1 MDDQLSLLGPNFD
14 LFDDTSDAESTKIV
28 SSRILKRKSKDRY
41 INGMKKEELSTLL
54 DVLPE
59 EGESFH
65 LISNGKYD
73 YYTFIPTILNHVGHI
88 DEFWGSTWTMN
99 RANLEDLF
107 SLFDSGKIDTMNI
120 ITGLFFKRRETSVY
134 ATLVDG
140 MSRRKQKVKSCEN
153 HAKILLIRSGEKYY
167 VVEGSANWTANPRIE
182 QNMITQSKELYNFH
196 KGWMQEYIG

>member
-28 SSRILKRKSKDRY
+28 SSRILKRKSKDRF
-41 INGMKKEELSTLL
+41 INGMKKEELSKLL

-73 YYTFIPTILNHVGHI
+73 YYTFIPTILDHVGHI

>member
-14 LFDDTSDAESTKIV
+14 LFDDMDDAESTKIV
-28 SSRILKRKSKDRY
+28 SSRILKRKSKDRF
-41 INGMKKEELSTLL
+41 INGMKKEELSQLL

-107 SLFDSGKIDTMNI
+107 NLFDSGKIDTMNI

>member
-41 INGMKKEELSTLL
+41 INGMKKEELSKLL

>member
-41 INGMKKEELSTLL
+41 INGMKKEELSKLL

-73 YYTFIPTILNHVGHI
+73 YYTFIPTILSHVGHI

-196 KGWMQEYIG
+196 RGWMQEYIG

>member
-1 MDDQLSLLGPNFD
+1 MKQADLMDLGFD
-14 LFDDTSDAESTKIV
+14 MFDSCDSFESTKI
-28 SSRILKRKSKDRY
+28 INPKSMRTKGKITL
-41 INGMKKEELSTLL
+41 INGLKQELLSNLL
-54 DVLPE
+54 GRLPE
-59 EGESFH
+59 ESEYIH

-107 SLFDSGKIDTMNI
+107 NLFDSGKIDTMNI

-134 ATLVDG
+134 ATLVEG
-140 MSRRKQKVKSCEN
+140 MVKRGQKYISCEN

>member
-28 SSRILKRKSKDRY
+28 SSRILKRKSKDRF
-41 INGMKKEELSTLL
+41 IDGMKKEELSTLL

-59 EGESFH
+59 DGESFH

-107 SLFDSGKIDTMNI
+107 GLFDSGKIDTMNI
-120 ITGLFFKRRETSVY
+120 ITGLYFKRRETSVY

-153 HAKILLIRSGEKYY
+153 HAKILLIQSGEKYY
-167 VVEGSANWTANPRIE
+167 VVEGSANWTANPRVE

>member
-14 LFDDTSDAESTKIV
+14 LFDDTSGAESTKII

-41 INGMKKEELSTLL
+41 INGMKKEELSKLL

-107 SLFDSGKIDTMNI
+107 NLFDAGKIDTMNI
-120 ITGLFFKRRETSVY
+120 ITGLYFKRRETSVY

-153 HAKILLIRSGEKYY
+153 HAKILLIQSGEKYY
-167 VVEGSANWTANPRIE
+167 VVEGSANWTANPRVE